1 MSSDHFSGI
10 LPRNRDGRSLV
21 VNATVLVVV
30 ALLPAATGL
39 VMVEATGLE
48 VVGFGSHF
56 SDWSVWGT
64 TGG

>member
-10 LPRNRDGRSLV
+10 LHRNRGGGNLV
-21 VNATVLVVV
+21 VSATVLVVV

-48 VVGFGSHF
+48 VVGFGSNF
-56 SDWSVWGT
+56 SG
-64 TGG
+64 

>member
-10 LPRNRDGRSLV
+10 LPRNRGGRSLV

-56 SDWSVWGT
+56 SD
-64 TGG
+64 